1 MIPVF
6 DVFLITGEWY
16 WEVVFESGIGVI
28 LILRALSR
36 SDFALALVPS
46 VRAAQRRGQTSVR
59 GGSGGGPRKFWLKP
73 CFPLIF
79 HVFLP
84 NFMFLKMSEK
94 TKIEIFT
101 FGFCIPP
108 PPVAGSHH
116 HGHHYRLCRCPL
128 RLKHFD

>member
-59 GGSGGGPRKFWLKP
+59 GGSGGRP
-73 CFPLIF
+73 
-79 HVFLP
+79 
-84 NFMFLKMSEK
+84 EK
-94 TKIEIFT
+94 TLAETLF
-101 FGFCIPP
+101 
-108 PPVAGSHH
+108 S
-116 HGHHYRLCRCPL
+116 
-128 RLKHFD
+128 FDFSCFSSKLHVPKDE